1 MKTGQVFVS
10 HTADMARFP
19 EGRSFVQAALD
30 AVGRAG
36 LASVDMRYF
45 AAVDRG
51 PADYCRARV
60 VECEIFVAVV
70 GFRYGTLVPGLAVSY
85 TELEFDAA
93 SGTGL
98 PRLVF
103 LLEPGGL
110 PPDLADADRGRV
122 DRFRQR
128 LRDAGLLA
136 RTFTS
141 SDGLEL
147 EVFHALSLLADGRHP
162 SGEPGVQGVRA
173 GGLGA
178 ATRTLPRD
186 IASFTGRESEVRQL
200 VDAVASGVIGIHAI
214 GGMAGIG
221 KTAFAVHAAHQLAAR
236 FPDGQIFLRLHAHTP
251 GQRPVDPADALASL
265 LLTAGVAPQQIP
277 PGVEERARLWRDHL
291 VGKQMLFLLDDATGH
306 DQILPLLPGTAESLV
321 LVTTRRR
328 LTALEDAQAISLDVL
343 PAAEAAAMLIRLSA
357 RLGLSPDE
365 KAVQEIVRLCGYL
378 PLAIGMLARQM
389 HHHAAWTAAELA
401 DDLAAARDRLDLM
414 QAEDLSVAAAF
425 DLSYRT
431 LHPGQQRLFRRLG
444 LFPGTDTDVYASAAL
459 DGIDPRAARSNLDGL
474 YDRYLIAEP
483 THGRYCLHDLIG
495 QHARSLS
502 ATDPVTECDAA
513 IGRLLDYLLHV
524 ARAADRHLARHAPTG
539 VSAEPFAPPAYAPE
553 LQTRD
558 EALFW
563 MEAERLNLHTAVGYA
578 ASHDRPGHAA
588 AISAAMHGF
597 LRGQGHWNQAL
608 ILHRAA
614 LEAARQNSN
623 HLAEAGALIDLGTL
637 QLVTGDYTGATGS
650 HEHALA
656 LYRSLGNRLG
666 EANALNH
673 LGTAQR
679 ATRQYQAAKANH
691 ERALQLHREL
701 GNKLGEANSHNN
713 LGILHHAHADHHL
726 AAACYER
733 ALELF
738 HDLSNPAG
746 EAQVLNNMGELSRV
760 CATAAEAHNRFAQAL
775 AIATHIASLPE
786 EARAREGIGRYH
798 LQVGETALADRY
810 LQQAQ
815 QIYRQIGSPRAAQAQ
830 RPHAPEG

>member
-10 HTADMARFP
+10 HTSDMAGVP

-36 LASVDMRYF
+36 MASVDMRYF
-45 AAVDRG
+45 AAGDGR

-60 VECEIFVAVV
+60 RECEIFVAVI
-70 GFRYGTLVPGLAVSY
+70 GFRYGSLAPGEAVSY

-93 SGTGL
+93 SGAGL

-110 PPDLADADRGRV
+110 RSELADADRGPV

-128 LRDAGLLA
+128 IRDAGLVA

-147 EVFHALSLLADGRHP
+147 EVFHALSELARGR
-162 SGEPGVQGVRA
+162 SAA
-173 GGLGA
+173 GGPEAQGGLAA

-200 VDAVASGVIGIHAI
+200 VDAVGSGGVIGIHAI

-221 KTAFAVHAAHQLAAR
+221 KTAFAVHAAHQLAAK
-236 FPDGQIFLRLHAHTP
+236 FPDGQIFLPLHAHTP

-265 LLTAGVAPQQIP
+265 LLTAGIAPQQIP
-277 PGVEERARLWRDHL
+277 LGIDERARLWRDHL
-291 VGKQMLFLLDDATGH
+291 AGRQMLLLLDDATGH

-321 LVTTRRR
+321 LVTGRRR

-357 RLGLSPDE
+357 QPGLSPGD
-365 KAVQEIVRLCGYL
+365 KAVREIARLCGYL
-378 PLAIGMLARQM
+378 PLAIGMLARQL
-389 HHHAAWTAAELA
+389 HHHAAWTVARLA

-425 DLSYRT
+425 DLSYRDLT
-431 LHPGQQRLFRRLG
+431 VGQQQLFRRLG
-444 LFPGTDTDVYASAAL
+444 LFPGIDADVYASAAL
-459 DGIDPRAARSNLDGL
+459 DGTSLSAARSSLAGL
-474 YDRYLIAEP
+474 YDRYLLAEP
-483 THGRYCLHDLIG
+483 AYGRYRLHDLIAE
-495 QHARSLS
+495 HARSLG
-502 ATDPVTECDAA
+502 AADPVAECDAA
-513 IGRLLDYLLHV
+513 MGRLLDYYLHI
-524 ARAADRHLARHAPTG
+524 ARAADRYLARHAPTG
-539 VSAEPFAPPAYAPE
+539 ASDVTFTPPAYAPE
-553 LQTRD
+553 LRTRE
-558 EALFW
+558 EAVSR
-563 MEAERLNLHTAVGYA
+563 METERLNLHAAVSYA
-578 ASHDRPGHAA
+578 AGHDRPGHAA
-588 AISAAMHGF
+588 GISAAVHGF

-608 ILHRAA
+608 ALHRAA
-614 LEAARQNSN
+614 LDAAHQISDR
-623 HLAEAGALIDLGTL
+623 LAEAGALIDLGTI
-637 QLVTGDYTGATGS
+637 QLVTGDYAGATDS
-650 HEHALA
+650 HERALA

-679 ATRQYQAAKANH
+679 ATGQHRTAAANH

-701 GNKLGEANSHNN
+701 GNKLGEANSHHI
-713 LGILHHAHADHHL
+713 LGTLHQARADHHQ
-726 AAACYER
+726 ATACYER

-738 HDLSNPAG
+738 RDLSNPDG
-746 EAQVLNNMGELSRV
+746 EAQVLNNMGELSR
-760 CATAAEAHNRFAQAL
+760 ASAGPAEALVRFTQAL
-775 AIATHIASLPE
+775 AIATRISSLPE
-786 EARAREGIGRYH
+786 EARAREGIGRCH
-798 LQVGETALADRY
+798 LQVGDNTLANHY
-810 LQQAQ
+810 LQRAQ
-815 QIYRQIGSPRAAQAQ
+815 QIYQQIGSPRAA
-830 RPHAPEG
+830 HG